1 MTLRFP
7 FILSIARLLLL
18 IAYPVLLVMLGVRLV
33 MTPAFLQFEYTRP
46 DFPRDFYGMTTEER
60 LTYAPYALTYLVEVR
75 PIEYLADLTFAEGGL
90 LFNTRELHHM
100 RDVQTVTVA
109 AFLVAAV
116 LGLLAIAAALLLL
129 RAGRLKDVLITLR
142 RAALATLA
150 LIALIVILAITGWE
164 FFFVT
169 FHRLFFA
176 DGTWVFEWSDTLI
189 RLFPEQFWFDAA
201 LAIGSISVM
210 LSVVTLIL
218 TSLVLRRMTRAERD
232 NRSSSFDIPA
242 R

>member
-7 FILSIARLLLL
+7 FILSIARPLLL
-18 IAYPVLLVMLGVRLV
+18 IAFPVLLVMLGVRLV
-33 MTPAFLQFEYTRP
+33 MTPAFLHFEYTRP
-46 DFPRDFYGMTTEER
+46 DFPPDFYGMTTEER

-90 LFNTRELHHM
+90 LFNARELHHM

-116 LGLLAIAAALLLL
+116 LGLLALAAALLLL
-129 RAGRLKDVLITLR
+129 RAGHLHDLLVTLR

-150 LIALIVILAITGWE
+150 LIALIVVLAITGWE

-218 TSLVLRRMTRAERD
+218 TSLALRRMARAERD